1 MNISQYKKKTASVS
15 LLSYDIDASICYLS
29 IFFIFEREVNVTETN
44 NTDAKIYGVSFQTTW
59 LTAENSKCMSFRL

>member
-1 MNISQYKKKTASVS
+1 MISTQAYA
-15 LLSYDIDASICYLS
+15 IYLF
-29 IFFIFEREVNVTETN
+29 FFIFEREVNVTETN